1 VSPLFWEFTSK
12 NFHSSRVAVA
22 PMRRAVVKPPVFMW
36 DQRDT
41 SIEAVGVG
49 PS

>member
-1 VSPLFWEFTSK
+1 MAM
-12 NFHSSRVAVA
+12 RAG
-22 PMRRAVVKPPVFMW
+22 RRAVVKPPVFMC